1 MKLHD
6 DDIDVKYLNGKIES
20 LSAALFDSIHEFEE
34 RLKEQ
39 EKHIIELKQRVKNG
53 RITEK

>member
-6 DDIDVKYLNGKIES
+6 DDIDTKYLNSKIES

>member
-39 EKHIIELKQRVKNG
+39 EKHIIVLKQKIKERESTK
-53 RITEK
+53 K

>member
-1 MKLHD
+1 MRLHD

-20 LSAALFDSIHEFEE
+20 LSAALFDTIHEFEE

-39 EKHIIELKQRVKNG
+39 EKHIIVLKQKVKESES
-53 RITEK
+53 IKK